1 MCTFPGALYAIYEC
15 AWTPTLDDGQIMVQG
30 PYFEGE
36 TSMLAITGGTGV
48 YVIAMGE
55 MTTLSSSDSMIE
67 FTYEVR

>member
-1 MCTFPGALYAIYEC
+1 
-15 AWTPTLDDGQIMVQG
+15 MVQG